1 MDTAYNQP
9 AALNLRL
16 RWTYRPDSDLYF
28 IYNSGTHLA
37 NVVEDNP
44 PQYFERKFVL
54 KWTYSWA
61 P

>member
-1 MDTAYNQP
+1 M
-9 AALNLRL
+9 
-16 RWTYRPDSDLYF
+16 RWTYRPDSDLYL

-37 NVVEDNP
+37 NIVDDNP